1 VRRRAPQKPVVAI
14 TMGDAAGIG
23 PEIIVKALTV
33 KKTYDLCR
41 PLVVGDRGIMERAA
55 SIVKAPVTVRGV
67 SSAAEAHFVY
77 GTLDV
82 LDLANLPPD
91 LPFSKVD
98 PRAGRAAYEF
108 VEKAVRLA
116 MDGEIDA
123 IATAPLNKEA
133 LKAGGSSLPGHTEIL
148 GHLSGTRDFSMML
161 VSRELKVIHVSTHV
175 SLRRSCELV
184 KRDRVLRVIEL
195 ADGALRALGNSSPRI
210 AVAGLNP
217 HAGEGGL
224 FGTEEID
231 EIAPAIEL
239 ARERGMDAAGPVPP
253 DTVFFRAAVK
263 REFDIVVVM
272 YHDQGHIPLK
282 LGGFEEGVN
291 VTVGLPFVRTSVDHG
306 TAFDIAGTGTADCR
320 SMTAAIRMAAAMGRA
335 RSSSRSAAGNSKT

>member
-1 VRRRAPQKPVVAI
+1 
-14 TMGDAAGIG
+14 MGDAAGIG

-33 KKTYDLCR
+33 KKTHDLCR
-41 PLVVGDRGIMERAA
+41 PLIVGDRGIMEKAA
-55 SIVKAPVTVRGV
+55 SIVKAPVTVRGIETV
-67 SSAAEAHFVY
+67 DEAHFVY

-82 LDLANLPPD
+82 LDLANLPAD
-91 LPFSKVD
+91 LPFGRVD
-98 PRAGRAAYEF
+98 ARAGRAAYEY

-148 GHLSGTRDFSMML
+148 GSLSGTRDFSMML
-161 VSRELKVIHVSTHV
+161 VSKELKVIHVSTHV
-175 SLRRSCELV
+175 SLRKACDLV
-184 KRDRVLRVIEL
+184 KRDRVFRVIEL
-195 ADGALRALGNSSPRI
+195 ADEALRNLGIDSPRI

-224 FGTEEID
+224 FGTEEIE
-231 EIAPAIEL
+231 EIVPAIGR
-239 ARERGMDAAGPVPP
+239 ARERGIDASGPVPP
-253 DTVFFRAAVK
+253 DTVFFRSARK
-263 REFDIVVVM
+263 REFDVVVVM

-306 TAFDIAGTGTADCR
+306 TAFDIAGTGKADSR
-320 SMTAAIRMAAAMGRA
+320 SMTAAIRAASAMGRT
-335 RSSSRSAAGNSKT
+335 RLGKR